1 MSIPWIE
8 KYRPVQFSD
17 IVLSRETRELID
29 KWFAKKKFP
38 NMLLYGPPGTGK
50 TTTAWNIIR
59 KYQTE
64 VEKQQITHIFSESQ
78 NVISLNASDENGVE
92 IIRQRI
98 HEFVKSKT
106 LFSSNTKKFVILDE
120 IDHMTSH
127 AQRMLCFIIQEYS
140 TNICYILM
148 CNYISYLNTRLRN
161 QVRVLPFY
169 GMSKPNIRQ
178 YLLKICKNENIGG
191 VANGNSLPAPLKPQ
205 RCVKGS
211 EHLSKDA
218 SKVRKSSFSDKSVF
232 RDGTPSNTPL
242 DENSIVFEH
251 LFSKYDC
258 DIRSMINWLQQN
270 SQSIKKYTTTI
281 EYEWNQ
287 FKESLGSLESFIH
300 LLSLQ
305 SNPQEYLMSILRY
318 AKQHALMNPEI
329 IKEGFQL
336 KWNGELMMTGLTPIE
351 QSDAYTEL
359 VAWYLKN

>member
-1 MSIPWIE
+1 MSVPWIE
-8 KYRPVQFSD
+8 KYRPTQFSD
-17 IVLSRETRELID
+17 IVLSRETRELVD

-38 NMLLYGPPGTGK
+38 NILLYGPPGTGK

-64 VEKQQITHIFSESQ
+64 VEHQHITSNIFSESH
-78 NVISLNASDENGVE
+78 NIISLNASDENGVE

-106 LFSSNTKKFVILDE
+106 LFSTNTKKFVILDE

-140 TNICYILM
+140 DNICYILM

-161 QVRVLPFY
+161 QIRVLPFY
-169 GMSKPNIRQ
+169 GMSQPNIRE
-178 YLLKICKNENIGG
+178 YLFKICKYEGI
-191 VANGNSLPAPLKPQ
+191 SL
-205 RCVKGS
+205 
-211 EHLSKDA
+211 EKD
-218 SKVRKSSFSDKSVF
+218 
-232 RDGTPSNTPL
+232 
-242 DENSIVFEH
+242 SIVFER

-270 SQSIKKYTTTI
+270 SHTIQSHTTI
-281 EYEWNQ
+281 EQEWKQ
-287 FKESLGSLESFIH
+287 FKESLHSLESFIQ
-300 LLSLQ
+300 LLSTKH
-305 SNPQEYLMSILRY
+305 NPHDYLLSILRY
-318 AKQHALMNPEI
+318 AKQHNLMNPNV

-336 KWNGELMMTGLTPIE
+336 KWNGELTITGLTPIE
-351 QSDAYTEL
+351 ESDAYTEL